1 MCVHNTPP
9 CHSLQEFIQQLVLQ
23 PREVTVQLDLD
34 LSSFEP
40 HQLREK
46 LLEYRERRDQMRRQ
60 GTLPNTMELMQVEIL
75 EAILQQIVQQL

>member
-23 PREVTVQLDLD
+23 PREMMVQLDLD
-34 LSSFEP
+34 LSSVEP
-40 HQLREK
+40 HELRQK
-46 LLEYRERRDQMRRQ
+46 LLEYRERRDQIRQ
-60 GTLPNTMELMQVEIL
+60 GTPPNTMELMHVEIL